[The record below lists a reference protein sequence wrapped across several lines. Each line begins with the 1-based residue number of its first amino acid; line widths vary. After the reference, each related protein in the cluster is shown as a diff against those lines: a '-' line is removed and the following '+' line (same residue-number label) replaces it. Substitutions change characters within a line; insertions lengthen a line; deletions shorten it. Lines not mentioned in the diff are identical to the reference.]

1 MVYHIVLISGG
12 VLIYT
17 NTISIL
23 SRTLVNDV
31 DVQKNRLYQ
40 IVGEMLGSDMI
51 DMQLSRDISDSIEYT
66 HSNMKNISID
76 DTMSMI
82 DNIDIDMYQQY
93 DV

>member
-1 MVYHIVLISGG
+1 MVYHIVLISAG

-23 SRTLVNDV
+23 SRALVNDV